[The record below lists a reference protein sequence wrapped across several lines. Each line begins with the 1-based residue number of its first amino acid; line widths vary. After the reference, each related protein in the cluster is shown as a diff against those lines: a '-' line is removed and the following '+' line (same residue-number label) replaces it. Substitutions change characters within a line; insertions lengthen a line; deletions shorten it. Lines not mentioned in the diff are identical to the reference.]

1 MCSEVSRSAAGTAA
15 LPPVSVIMA
24 VYNGQR
30 FLGEAIDSILSQTH
44 ERLEFIIVDDGST
57 DETPGMLAEYARRD
71 PRIQVVS
78 QTNQDQ
84 PASLNTALRLA
95 RYEWVAVIDHDDV
108 SLPERL
114 ETQLRTVVDAPE
126 IRVLGT
132 SAIDV
137 TVDGAEIGFRTPSP
151 SSIDEFR
158 QLRDTGGWIGL
169 VHPSA
174 LMHRETII
182 GLGGYD
188 PQFGAA
194 ADSELWSRVADH
206 HIVLS
211 LPVPLVRY
219 RVHTESM
226 SFTRFFEQ
234 QHAVRWL
241 RSRQTA
247 RWRQEPPPTSEQFLR
262 SQRGLRSW
270 RGVNYRRQDLVSLF
284 TWRARMAHA
293 VGKRWRERQWILAAY
308 ALAPKRALRLARH
321 WLSGSCGDDGQILRT
336 R

>member
-1 MCSEVSRSAAGTAA
+1 
-15 LPPVSVIMA
+15 

-30 FLGEAIDSILSQTH
+30 FLGEAIESILGQTH
-44 ERLEFIIVDDGST
+44 KQFEFIIVDDGST
-57 DETPGMLAEYARRD
+57 DDTPRILAEYARCD
-71 PRIQVVS
+71 PRIHVVT
-78 QTNQDQ
+78 QPNQDQ
-84 PASLNTALRLA
+84 PVSLNTALGLA

-108 SLPERL
+108 SLPARL
-114 ETQLRTVVDAPE
+114 ETQLRAVVDCPG

-132 SAIDV
+132 FAIDM
-137 TVDGAEIGFRTPSP
+137 TADGVDIGVRTPSP
-151 SSIDEFR
+151 TTIEEFR
-158 QLRDTGGWIGL
+158 QMRDIGGWIGL

-174 LMHRETII
+174 LMHRETIV

-234 QHAVRWL
+234 QNAVRWL

-247 RWRQEPPPTSEQFLR
+247 RWRQQPPPTSEEFLR
-262 SQRGLRSW
+262 RQRGLRSW
-270 RGVNYRRQDLVSLF
+270 RGLNYRRRDLVSLF

-293 VGKRWRERQWILAAY
+293 AGKRWRRRRWILAAY

-321 WLSGSCGDDGQILRT
+321 WLSGSSGDDGQILRT